1 MLFLRLQIR
10 RGVLASLAWV
20 VSLFL
25 SSASEAKDYVIP
37 AGNHYAQ
44 QTGLA
49 LFRGDTL
56 RFKAMFDSSAI
67 YNLGNED
74 QLDANKLYG
83 AADCSSAHMENSA
96 RFGWRWNQ
104 NRLEIMAVTHRGGT
118 FYVEFVGVAELGK
131 VYDFEIQLS
140 PDKNEYLYRFQGGT
154 VRMARGCTASVMS
167 GYKLYPYFGGN
178 QVAPHAVRIKVEDRS
193 DDFAL
198 AALDLVY
205 PNPTTN
211 RQIKL
216 DFEVGEDLELGFEI
230 FDLSGRKV
238 QEAAPVPY
246 SGGTSVHG
254 FELSLN
260 DFSAGMYL
268 IRPYAVKDGKVKS
281 AFVGAPGN
289 AIMFLML

>member
-1 MLFLRLQIR
+1 MSFLRFRIPESVWVSATLWI
-10 RGVLASLAWV
+10 VLL
-20 VSLFL
+20 L
-25 SSASEAKDYVIP
+25 SPPSEAKDYGIP

-44 QTGLA
+44 QTGVA
-49 LFRGDTL
+49 LFRGDTI

-67 YNLGNED
+67 YDLGNED

-83 AADCSSAHMENSA
+83 AADCSGNHMENSA

-104 NRLEIMAVTHRGGT
+104 NRLEIMAVTHRAGT
-118 FYVEFVGVAELGK
+118 FYIEYVGVAQPGK
-131 VYDFEIQLS
+131 AYDFEIRLS
-140 PDKNEYLYRFQGGT
+140 EDKSEYLYRFQGTT
-154 VRMARGCTASVMS
+154 VHMARGCSASVMS

-178 QVAPHAVRIKVEDRS
+178 QVAPHAVRIKVEDRT

-238 QEAAPVPY
+238 QEVPPVYY
-246 SGGTSVHG
+246 SVGTSVRG

-268 IRPYAVKDGKVKS
+268 IRPYAVKNGEVKN
-281 AFVGAPGN
+281 AFVSSPGN
-289 AIMFLML
+289 AIKFLML

>member
-1 MLFLRLQIR
+1 MSILGATPFL
-10 RGVLASLAWV
+10 APN
-20 VSLFL
+20 
-25 SSASEAKDYVIP
+25 SEAKDYVVS
-37 AGNHYAQ
+37 AGNHYAR

-49 LFRGDTL
+49 LFRGETI

-83 AADCSSAHMENSA
+83 AADCSGNHMENSA

-118 FYVEFVGVAELGK
+118 FYIENVGVAELGK

-140 PDKNEYLYRFQGGT
+140 KDKNEYLYRFQGVT
-154 VRMARGCTASVMS
+154 VHMARGCSASVMN

-178 QVAPHAVRIKVEDRS
+178 QVAPHEVRIKIEDQT

-205 PNPTTN
+205 PNPTHDQ
-211 RQIKL
+211 RIKL
-216 DFEVGEDLELGFEI
+216 NMEVGEDLEIGFEI

-238 QEAAPVPY
+238 QEVEPSFFAA
-246 SGGTSVHG
+246 GISVQG
-254 FELSLN
+254 LEVRLN
-260 DFSAGMYL
+260 DYSTGMYL
-268 IRPYAVKDGKVKS
+268 IRPYAVKNGIVKNV
-281 AFVGAPGN
+281 FVGSPGHS
-289 AIMFLML
+289 IKFLVL